1 MPVSY
6 VELLA
11 QPDPPEWFCNPCT
24 QSHKAKSD
32 SMTEQSF
39 TSSDHKSISNK
50 NYTFDSSLMF
60 TVDQHLPE
68 VVAKPGKRWRKSIA
82 VGLLNREQEKSISLN
97 KSKVDFDNFALPQ
110 LPVESASHT
119 DKRKTR
125 KSVRLSKLHQEIP
138 EAEENDIPAPAH
150 ISRKSM
156 KPKSMAARPSF
167 YVVHNPR
174 LSDLSIK
181 DNSLVLQESRRV
193 TTATRPSFYVSLKP
207 DKTMLEKTIL
217 VEEDVSDI
225 DKLLSQC
232 TRSSIIEFSDVYG
245 PDTLVNSKK
254 VGEGAFGEVFLISA
268 ADDAAERPVLKV
280 VPIGG
285 DLKVNDEE
293 QTKIMDMMS
302 EVVISQSLSN
312 LRNGSSNKTTGNQ
325 TTIQIKAL
333 HIFYP
338 RTMDEDLEILF

>member
-11 QPDPPEWFCNPCT
+11 QPDPPEWFCNLCT
-24 QSHKAKSD
+24 ESHKAKSD

-50 NYTFDSSLMF
+50 NDTLHSSLMF

-82 VGLLNREQEKSISLN
+82 VGLLNREQEHSISLN
-97 KSKVDFDNFALPQ
+97 KSKVGFDTFALPQ
-110 LPVESASHT
+110 LPVESASQT
-119 DKRKTR
+119 DRRKTR
-125 KSVRLSKLHQEIP
+125 KSVRLSKLHAHQDIP
-138 EAEENDIPAPAH
+138 EEEGEDIPAPAH

-174 LSDLSIK
+174 LSDLSSR
-181 DNSLVLQESRRV
+181 DNSLVLQESRRL
-193 TTATRPSFYVSLKP
+193 TTATRPSFYVSWKP
-207 DKTMLEKTIL
+207 DQTMLEKTIL
-217 VEEDVSDI
+217 VEQDVSDI

-232 TRSSIIEFSDVYG
+232 TRSSIIDFSDVYG

-302 EVVISQSLSN
+302 EVVISTSLSN

-333 HIFYP
+333 
-338 RTMDEDLEILF
+338 